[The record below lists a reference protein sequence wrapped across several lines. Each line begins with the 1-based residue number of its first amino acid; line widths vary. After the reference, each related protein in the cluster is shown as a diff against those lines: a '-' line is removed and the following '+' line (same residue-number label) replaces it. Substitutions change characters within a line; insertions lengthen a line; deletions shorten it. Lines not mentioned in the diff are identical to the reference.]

1 MKYSQEEQSVLK
13 QFNNLSESQKTDLV
27 VLARTVILSKSGSLT
42 QSSSTSHLR
51 PDPENSE

>member
-42 QSSSTSHLR
+42 QSSLTSHLR